1 MISQYDIDTRYNSWY
16 NQPMLNTNIIPART
30 LQKSYKS
37 IIEDVKKKKHAVVL
51 TTNKKPQAAIVSL
64 EDLER
69 IQLTKTTQASLD
81 MLKLAVDNKEELK
94 NLPADLRQKADEI
107 LYGK

>member
-1 MISQYDIDTRYNSWY
+1 MF
-16 NQPMLNTNIIPART
+16 NTNVIPARN

-37 IIEDVKKKKHAVVL
+37 IIQEVKTKKKAVVL

-69 IQLTKTTQASLD
+69 IQEAKAAQSSLD
-81 MLKLAVDNKEELK
+81 MLKLAAESKEELK
-94 NLPADLRQKADEI
+94 NLPSDLRKRANEI
-107 LYGK
+107 LYTK

>member
-1 MISQYDIDTRYNSWY
+1 
-16 NQPMLNTNIIPART
+16 MLNTNIVPARN

-37 IIEDVKKKKHAVVL
+37 IIEDVKAKKYTAVL

-69 IQLTKTTQASLD
+69 IQRVKTMQISLD
-81 MLKLAVDNKEELK
+81 MLKLAAENREELK
-94 NLPADLRQKADEI
+94 NLPADLRKRTNEI
-107 LYGK
+107 LYTK

>member
-1 MISQYDIDTRYNSWY
+1 
-16 NQPMLNTNIIPART
+16 MLNTAIIPARD

-37 IIEDVKKKKHAVVL
+37 IIENVKRKKQAVVL

-69 IQLTKTTQASLD
+69 LQQAKALQGTSE
-81 MLKLAVDNKEELK
+81 MLKFVEDHKAELK
-94 NLPADLRQKADEI
+94 TLPENLREIADDI
-107 LYGK
+107 IYGKVND